1 MAGSHKWVTTAVALL
16 LIAVAVFVYG
26 HNGLS
31 AKKKIE
37 VTVILKTIDTSV
49 EFWQVLIDGVHEAAQ
64 EFNVNV
70 QVWGTK
76 SETDVDEQIALV
88 EKAILNK
95 PDAIVLAAT
104 DYERLVPVAEK
115 IKKNGIK
122 LIIVDSGIKSDA
134 ADSIV
139 TTDNVSAGREAG
151 EAMKSLIKDKAKIAI
166 ISYVKSAASHIDR
179 EKGVHEVL
187 ENYPGI
193 EMLGTY
199 NGEGS
204 EQNSYLLAME
214 MLQQHNDVFGIIG
227 LNEPTTVGAGRAI
240 QELGLKGK
248 VQLIGFDS
256 SFNEIKLLDEGVMNA
271 TVLQRPFQMGY
282 LSIKTAMEVVK
293 GKKAAKLIDTGS
305 LLITK
310 KNMYEEEN
318 QKLLFPFVGNE

>member
-1 MAGSHKWVTTAVALL
+1 MAGIHKWVTTAAALL

-26 HNGLS
+26 HHGLS

-49 EFWQVLIDGVHEAAQ
+49 EFWQVLIDGVHEASQ

-76 SETDVDEQIALV
+76 SETDVNEQIALV
-88 EKAILNK
+88 EKAILNR

-104 DYERLVPVAEK
+104 DYERLVPVSEK
-115 IKKNGIK
+115 IKKSGIK

-139 TTDNVSAGREAG
+139 MTNNVNAGREAG

-166 ISYVKSAASHIDR
+166 ISYVKSAGSHIDR
-179 EKGVHEVL
+179 EKGIHEVL
-187 ENYPGI
+187 ENVPGI

-214 MLQQHNDVFGIIG
+214 ILQRHNDVFGIIG
-227 LNEPTTVGAGRAI
+227 LNERLRL
-240 QELGLKGK
+240 ER
-248 VQLIGFDS
+248 
-256 SFNEIKLLDEGVMNA
+256 EE
-271 TVLQRPFQMGY
+271 PFRNW
-282 LSIKTAMEVVK
+282 
-293 GKKAAKLIDTGS
+293 D
-305 LLITK
+305 
-310 KNMYEEEN
+310 
-318 QKLLFPFVGNE
+318 